1 MADPGRAVAE
11 LVNWAE
17 QLRLDATDTSDRAK
31 ANALIG
37 CIHGRAHALVVL
49 DNIEDPDI
57 LNRDLP
63 GLMNSRPRG
72 LGCKLLITSR
82 QQVPDWTVADGS
94 DADPKK
100 TRPSPRGRITL
111 APETPPL
118 RHLLPSYPAPRRC
131 GRQRHR
137 LRTPVLDRG
146 HRHSGL

>member
-31 ANALIG
+31 ASALIG
-37 CIHGRAHALVVL
+37 CIHDRTDALVVL

-82 QQVPDWTVADGS
+82 QQVPDCAE
-94 DADPKK
+94 
-100 TRPSPRGRITL
+100 I
-111 APETPPL
+111 
-118 RHLLPSYPAPRRC
+118 
-131 GRQRHR
+131 R
-137 LRTPVLDRG
+137 LDFLSFP
-146 HRHSGL
+146 